1 MPSRFSRLD
10 DAEALRRFVRDLRE
24 GIYVTDEVGQIVD
37 GNPAF
42 LAMLGVASLEDA
54 RKMKNTDFIGD
65 ASRYEA
71 ELLVLERDGAV
82 RDVELEIRRR
92 DGEIRTVIDT
102 AYRCVDPETGEV
114 YYQGILIDITD
125 RKRLEER
132 LLDQS
137 LRDPLTGCWNRRYL
151 TEFAARHADSGG
163 TWGCIMV
170 DIDYFKQYN
179 DEFGHAAGDA
189 VLNRVARFL
198 MRTTRAEETT
208 VRMGGDEFL
217 ILLDGADAP
226 ATEKASQRL
235 TVMAGHELL
244 VPFSVGWASRENG
257 ESLEKTIARADQR
270 LLHARGLTRS
280 GEREKF
286 ALLPKAEPAS
296 PGPSGRHRN
305 DA

>member
-1 MPSRFSRLD
+1 MPSRCSRLD

-24 GIYVTDEVGQIVD
+24 GIYVTDEGGRIVD

-42 LAMLGVASLEDA
+42 LAMLGVASLEEA
-54 RKMKNTDFIGD
+54 RQKKNTDFLVD
-65 ASRYEA
+65 VSRREA

-82 RDVELEIRRR
+82 RDFELEIRRK

-102 AYRCVDPETGEV
+102 AYRCVDNGTGEV

-125 RKRLEER
+125 RKRLEAR

-151 TEFAARHADSGG
+151 AEFAERHADSGS

-170 DIDYFKQYN
+170 DIDHFKQYN
-179 DEFGHAAGDA
+179 DEFGHEAGDA

-198 MRTTRAEETT
+198 MRTTRAEEST

-217 ILLDGADAP
+217 LLLDGVDAT
-226 ATEKASQRL
+226 ATENTSERL
-235 TVMAGHELL
+235 VFLADRELL
-244 VPFSVGWASRENG
+244 VPFSLGWAAREDS
-257 ESLEKTIARADQR
+257 ESLEKTIARADHR
-270 LLHARGLTRS
+270 LLRARGLTRS
-280 GEREKF
+280 DER
-286 ALLPKAEPAS
+286 PKLFLAPRS
-296 PGPSGRHRN
+296 
-305 DA
+305 